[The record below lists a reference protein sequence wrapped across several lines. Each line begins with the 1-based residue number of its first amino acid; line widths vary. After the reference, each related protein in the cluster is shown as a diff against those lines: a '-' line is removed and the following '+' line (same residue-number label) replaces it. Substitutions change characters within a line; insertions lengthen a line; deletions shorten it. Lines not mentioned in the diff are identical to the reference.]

1 MDGYATD
8 RRHVDRFMFGI
19 ALTQAAPWPHSIRFR
34 RDLSARATV
43 AAGDERVAAGDGLV
57 PWASSL
63 VSVRLGRS
71 RHPIVRSDPRAGV
84 KVKRIASAVALCGV
98 ALGLMGQQPRPERME
113 PSTFGGEKAFTR
125 PSQDAV
131 MGFALPTTLRELL
144 VKGGDVV
151 KKGDLLARGD
161 DAEENALLESQRLR
175 ADSALPVDRA
185 QKAVELQ
192 RFEYD
197 QLLNLEREGGGS
209 AQELERARLSLE
221 AAKIDHETAKFNQD
235 QERVQVARV
244 EARVDRYRIRAPF
257 DGSVDTIFVDV
268 GTSLSDSD
276 NVLRVV
282 DIDPLEIDVAAPT
295 EMTLADESAGREEVR
310 VGQPAWVLMDLPGRP
325 RVFVGTV
332 TEVSAV
338 ADSRSATR
346 RIRVE
351 VPNPSRVLAGVTAY
365 VRFTE
370 PEGAWR
376 ERVVDE
382 RARAESVGATG
393 VSE

>member
-1 MDGYATD
+1 
-8 RRHVDRFMFGI
+8 
-19 ALTQAAPWPHSIRFR
+19 
-34 RDLSARATV
+34 
-43 AAGDERVAAGDGLV
+43 
-57 PWASSL
+57 
-63 VSVRLGRS
+63 
-71 RHPIVRSDPRAGV
+71 
-84 KVKRIASAVALCGV
+84 VKRIASAVALCGL
-98 ALGLMGQQPRPERME
+98 ALGLAAQAPRSQPLQERADG
-113 PSTFGGEKAFTR
+113 STFGGEKAFTR
-125 PSQDAV
+125 PSQDAI

-151 KKGDLLARGD
+151 KRGDLLARGD
-161 DAEENALLESQRLR
+161 DAEESALLESQILR
-175 ADSALPVDRA
+175 ADSKLPVDRA

-221 AAKIDHETAKFNQD
+221 AAKIDHETAKFNQE

-257 DGSVDTIFVDV
+257 DGTVDTIFVDI

-295 EMTLADESAGREEVR
+295 ELTLADETIGRMDVS
-310 VGQPAWVLMDLPGRP
+310 VGQPAWVLLDLPGRP
-325 RVFVGTV
+325 RVLVGTV

-351 VPNPSRVLAGVTAY
+351 VPNPSRILAGVTAY

-370 PEGAWR
+370 PQGAWKD
-376 ERVVDE
+376 RVVDE
-382 RARAESVGATG
+382 RQRAAAGDATG
-393 VSE
+393 GAE